1 MAAFQFKQKEVF
13 YSEHFFFGRN
23 TKSTMEA
30 REQCVKSVQSQQ

>member
-13 YSEHFFFGRN
+13 YSEHFFGRN